1 MGYDILGE
9 PSPVP
14 IAALCPAEKLQWN
27 ISPETAEDIQIA
39 KKNHHE
45 YVNSKLYAKINNIT
59 CILNACV
66 CCVSSMGYP
75 IKGNCLFWIH
85 CSPHFLECYL

>member
-27 ISPETAEDIQIA
+27 ISPETAKDIQIA
-39 KKNHHE
+39 K
-45 YVNSKLYAKINNIT
+45 NN
-59 CILNACV
+59 LDR
-66 CCVSSMGYP
+66 
-75 IKGNCLFWIH
+75 
-85 CSPHFLECYL
+85 

>member
-14 IAALCPAEKLQWN
+14 STALCPAEKLQWN
-27 ISPETAEDIQIA
+27 ISPETAEDIKIA

-45 YVNSKLYAKINNIT
+45 YVTSKMSATII
-59 CILNACV
+59 I
-66 CCVSSMGYP
+66 
-75 IKGNCLFWIH
+75 I
-85 CSPHFLECYL
+85 

>member
-45 YVNSKLYAKINNIT
+45 YVNS
-59 CILNACV
+59 ILLHVYKMHVCV
-66 CCVSSMGYP
+66 VFP
-75 IKGNCLFWIH
+75 QWDT
-85 CSPHFLECYL
+85 PER